1 MIVLVLVLLLGS
13 ESYSETSTSQP
24 RLSASEI
31 MEKVAENQN
40 RAQKDRC
47 NYIYE
52 QSVRVS
58 VRRKSGKM
66 ARDETTLYLVTPE
79 AKTTKRTEE
88 SVGGSY
94 WKKGRKIDF
103 KGEPVN
109 PFRRKAVSTHRSRVA
124 FRDLVNDDS
133 KDGLGKDLFPLTTEE
148 QKDLAFQLDGEE
160 VVSGR
165 KAYRI
170 KFGPA
175 DRHDITWAG
184 EALIDEQEFQ
194 PVSVYTR
201 LSRRIP
207 FAVRTLLGTDLP

>member
-103 KGEPVN
+103 KGEPV
-109 PFRRKAVSTHRSRVA
+109 PEEGSVDASLARA